1 MITLLDTN
9 IGAYHIIIN
18 SEEQLVEGRLYDT
31 VRFIINEQTVYKTNI
46 MKEPNMEQFDLTL
59 SDFISHTCGCST
71 EYITEEMKDLFA
83 FIQEICYNEVE
94 LEGDIEMLCSALF
107 HVAENSEEKESGLE

>member
-59 SDFISHTCGCST
+59 SDFVSHTCGCPT
-71 EYITEEMKDLFA
+71 EYITEELKDLFA
-83 FIQEICYNEVE
+83 FLEELCYSENE
-94 LEGDIEMLCSALF
+94 LQD
-107 HVAENSEEKESGLE
+107 EEKSLLHMYNVLKNKQREEDVI

>member
-9 IGAYHIIIN
+9 IGAYHIVIN

-46 MKEPNMEQFDLTL
+46 MKEPNMEQFDLAL

-71 EYITEEMKDLFA
+71 EYITEELKDLLA
-83 FIQEICYNEVE
+83 FLEELCYSENE
-94 LEGDIEMLCSALF
+94 LQD
-107 HVAENSEEKESGLE
+107 EEKSLLHMYNVLKNKQREEDVI